1 MKMGSTRLLVV
12 KVGTNTLTDEAGMI
26 DKKYLQDFTCQLAEL
41 ARAGQEVALVSSGAV
56 RIGMARLGLKKV
68 RSLRESQA
76 AAAVGQG
83 LLIDIYNN
91 LFRRAE
97 ITIAQILLVADD
109 FRVRSRYLN
118 ARNTLFTLFEKKVIP
133 IINENDTISAEEIK
147 FGDNDN
153 LAAQV
158 TGLVNAGTLIFLS
171 DIDGLHQ
178 RQGNELGD
186 RIGEIKTITPQ
197 IDELAGGAVSS
208 HSRGGMATKIAGAR
222 IATEVGAHVYIAN
235 GREHNILAK
244 LLAGDDVGTH
254 FTPHAGWRD
263 SRKRW
268 IGMSSAVNGE
278 IIVDNGAF
286 NALMGRKKSLLA
298 AGIVGASG
306 QFQAGD
312 IVAIIN
318 LKGEEIAR
326 GLVNYNAREIE
337 KLKGIHSRLFPQIL
351 GYQGNPEIVH
361 RDNLFIF
368 RHRKDAIH
376 EHE

>member
-1 MKMGSTRLLVV
+1 MKMGSTKRLVV
-12 KVGTNTLTDEAGMI
+12 KVGTNTLTDKSGLL
-26 DKKYLQDFTCQLAEL
+26 DKQYLREFTKQLAAL
-41 ARAGQEVALVSSGAV
+41 AHSGHEVVLVSSGAV
-56 RIGMARLGLKKV
+56 RVGMARLGLKKV

-83 LLIDIYNN
+83 LLIDIYNH
-91 LFRRAE
+91 LFQQE
-97 ITIAQILLVADD
+97 KITIAQILLVADD

-171 DIDGLHQ
+171 DVAGLHK
-178 RQGNELGD
+178 REGHELGE
-186 RIGEIKTITPQ
+186 RISEIKMITPE
-197 IDELAGGAVSS
+197 IGELAGKSISA
-208 HSRGGMATKIAGAR
+208 HSRGGMTTKIDGAR
-222 IATEVGAHVYIAN
+222 IATEGGAHVFIAN
-235 GREHNILAK
+235 GREENILAR
-244 LLAGDDVGTH
+244 LLANDDVGTH
-254 FTPHAGWRD
+254 FLPQADWRD

-268 IGMSSAVNGE
+268 IGMSSAVNGN
-278 IIVDNGAF
+278 IIVDDGAF

-298 AGIVGASG
+298 AGIVRALG

-312 IVAIIN
+312 IVAVTN

-326 GLVNYNAREIE
+326 GLVNYNAVEIE
-337 KLKGIHSRLFPQIL
+337 KLKGIHSRLFLQIL

-368 RHRKDAIH
+368 RHRKEGVH
-376 EHE
+376 EFK

>member
-1 MKMGSTRLLVV
+1 MKMGSKKRLVV
-12 KVGTNTLTDEAGMI
+12 KVGTNTLTDKTGFL
-26 DKKYLQDFTCQLAEL
+26 DKSYLQVFTQQLARL
-41 ARAGQEVALVSSGAV
+41 AHSGHEVTLVSSGAIRV
-56 RIGMARLGLKKV
+56 GMARLGIKKV

-91 LFRRAE
+91 LFQKE
-97 ITIAQILLVADD
+97 DITIAQVLLVADD

-118 ARNTLFTLFEKKVIP
+118 ARNTLFTLFEKNVIP

-158 TGLVNAGTLIFLS
+158 TGLVNAGTLVFLS
-171 DIDGLHQ
+171 DVDGLHE
-178 RQGNELGD
+178 RNGTKLGK
-186 RIGEIKTITPQ
+186 RIRCIETITPE
-197 IDELAGGAVSS
+197 IEILAGKSASA
-208 HSRGGMATKIAGAR
+208 HSRGGMITKIEGAR
-222 IATEVGAHVYIAN
+222 IATEGGADTYIAN
-235 GREHNILAK
+235 GREENILAR
-244 LLAGDDVGTH
+244 LLADEDVGTH
-254 FTPHAGWRD
+254 FIPQARWRD

-268 IGMSSAVNGE
+268 IGMSSAVNGT
-278 IIVDNGAF
+278 IVVDDGAS
-286 NALMGRKKSLLA
+286 NALMSSKKSLLA
-298 AGIVGASG
+298 AGIVRAFG

-312 IVAIIN
+312 IVAVTT
-318 LKGEEIAR
+318 LQGEEIAR
-326 GLVNYNAREIE
+326 GLVNYNVQEIE

-368 RHRKDAIH
+368 RHKK
-376 EHE
+376 EGVYESE